1 MGTGKPIQ
9 TIGGTSHPPWHV
21 RWYLTKPICLCYNG
35 TMTKRIVDQ
44 NNFWVIEKNPISAI
58 GVFPYAAF
66 QLGLDDPEV
75 AEKMGVE
82 VMAPNDIVMVYRSEE
97 ELSSPKTIASF
108 KLLPWVDDHA
118 FLGPKED
125 DLTPAEE
132 KGVAG
137 VTGEKI
143 VYERPFLY
151 ANLKMFSESLKTDI
165 EDGKVE
171 LSPAYRCDYHYSPG
185 VFEGKEYRFVQTNL
199 LGNHL
204 ALVDSGRTGKAVKV
218 LDAAVDSPAGVAAAA
233 VVSSLKNP
241 GQHVKGLKAMS
252 KKVMDAAAI
261 AKKKADARRL
271 AMDSSVEKLK
281 ELLPAFTEYLSKFLS
296 EEAGEPEHQGEPAAV
311 EGEEPAAAS
320 DEHAPAKAFM
330 DALTSLIEGV
340 EPEAAPAPAAGVA
353 EAEPAAE
360 PAPAAPAASTEDN
373 DDMPQADCDMPPGAK
388 AADKALTPEQLRRS
402 IYADV
407 ALRDDLYNR
416 VSKRT
421 GAFQHAAMDS
431 AQVAEYGIK
440 KLGLKAPKGAEI
452 AVLDAFLKGGATA
465 TATAAKT
472 ITMAQDAAVSECA
485 DIQNYINGEE

>member
-1 MGTGKPIQ
+1 
-9 TIGGTSHPPWHV
+9 
-21 RWYLTKPICLCYNG
+21 
-35 TMTKRIVDQ
+35 MTKRIVDQ
-44 NNFWVIEKNPISAI
+44 NNFWTIEKNPISAI

-75 AEKMGVE
+75 AEKMGVD

-97 ELSSPKTIASF
+97 ELSSPATMASF

-118 FLGPKED
+118 FLGPKKD

-233 VVSSLKNP
+233 VISSVKNS

-252 KKVMDAAAI
+252 KKVMDAAAV
-261 AKKKADARRL
+261 AKKKADDRRQ

-296 EEAGEPEHQGEPAAV
+296 EEAAEPEHQGAAAPVV

-330 DALTSLIEGV
+330 DALTGLIEGV
-340 EPEAAPAPAAGVA
+340 EPASTAEPAP
-353 EAEPAAE
+353 PAAE
-360 PAPAAPAASTEDN
+360 PAPAAPVAEPAEPAKPVEDN
-373 DDMPQADCDMPPGAK
+373 DDISTKDCDMPPGAK

-440 KLGLKAPKGAEI
+440 KLGLKAPRGAEI

-465 TATAAKT
+465 TATATKVV
-472 ITMAQDAAVSECA
+472 TMAQDAAVAECV
-485 DIQNYINGEE
+485 DIHNYINGKE

>member
-1 MGTGKPIQ
+1 
-9 TIGGTSHPPWHV
+9 
-21 RWYLTKPICLCYNG
+21 
-35 TMTKRIVDQ
+35 MTKRIVDQ
-44 NNFWVIEKNPISAI
+44 NNFWTIEKNPISAI

-75 AEKMGVE
+75 ATKMGVD

-97 ELSSPKTIASF
+97 ELSSPVTMASF

-118 FLGPKED
+118 FLGPKKD

-185 VFEGKEYRFVQTNL
+185 VFEGKEYSFVQTNL

-204 ALVDSGRTGKAVKV
+204 ALVDSGRTGKQVKV

-233 VVSSLKNP
+233 VVSSVKNP

-252 KKVMDAAAI
+252 KKVMDAATI

-271 AMDSSVEKLK
+271 VMDSSVEKLK
-281 ELLPAFTEYLSKFLS
+281 ELLPAFTEYLSKFLN
-296 EEAGEPEHQGEPAAV
+296 EEAAEPEHQGEPAATPV
-311 EGEEPAAAS
+311 AAEGEEPAAAS

-330 DALTSLIEGV
+330 DALTSLIEGA
-340 EPEAAPAPAAGVA
+340 EPDATPAAAEPDAAPA
-353 EAEPAAE
+353 EPSAAE
-360 PAPAAPAASTEDN
+360 PTPAAPAASTEDN
-373 DDMPQADCDMPPGAK
+373 DGMPQTDCDMPPGAK

-440 KLGLKAPKGAEI
+440 KLGLKAPRGAEI

-465 TATAAKT
+465 TATATKVV
-472 ITMAQDAAVSECA
+472 TMAQDAAVAECV
-485 DIQNYINGEE
+485 DIHNYINGKE